1 MRSPNLVFLAV
12 ACALAVSAAS
22 TEQPYV
28 AGRLLAQPIISAK
41 PGEVAALYARSGLR
55 VHHTIP
61 SLNVHVLQ
69 APEGTEEEVAAVL
82 MKTGLFSYVE
92 PDFIATAAATT
103 VTPNDPDFSSQWHLT
118 SINAPSAWS
127 ITTGT
132 AGAPI
137 AIIDSGVDSTHPDL
151 SSKLVAGWNF
161 LTGTSN
167 TADDYGHGTAVAG
180 TAAAASNNGIGIA
193 GVSWNNPIMP
203 LLVLDST
210 GSATYSN
217 IASAIQ
223 YAADHGARIINISLG
238 GASASSTLQNAVNYA
253 WTKGAV
259 IFAAAMNS
267 SSSTPYYPAA
277 CTDVVAVS
285 ATEPNGTLAT
295 FSDYGSYI
303 DLAAP
308 GDNIL
313 TTMSGGG
320 YGYWLG
326 TSFSSPIVAATAAL
340 ALSVQPGLS
349 AAALV
354 NLLEQNAD
362 YLGGY
367 TGWNQYFGYGQVD
380 AYKTV
385 VAAQNVVVDKT
396 PPTVSIG
403 SPANGAT
410 VSGTVQV
417 TGAATDNV
425 GVTSIQFS
433 VDGQVVASSVSS
445 PFLFSWNTANYT
457 NAAHTITVSASDAAG
472 NVGTASI
479 SVTVSNISNAG
490 PSTLAV
496 SITNP
501 VSGATIAASTVN
513 VTITASVT
521 DNLAVK
527 QVSFYID
534 NTLKCTDTSASYNC
548 NWNTKKS
555 DVGYHAIKVTAWDS
569 SGASVSATETV
580 YKQ

>member
-1 MRSPNLVFLAV
+1 MRLRTVLFLATT
-12 ACALAVSAAS
+12 CALSVGAAPNR
-22 TEQPYV
+22 QVP
-28 AGRLLAQPIISAK
+28 GRLLAEPIFSVNE
-41 PGEVAALYARSGLR
+41 GDLAATYARSGVR
-55 VHHTIP
+55 IHHTIR
-61 SLNVHVLQ
+61 SINVHVLQ
-69 APEGTEEEVAAVL
+69 APEGTEEKVAAAL
-82 MKTGLFSYVE
+82 MKTGLFTYVE
-92 PDFIATAAATT
+92 PDFIATATATT

-118 SINAPSAWS
+118 SINAPGAWS

-137 AIIDSGVDSTHPDL
+137 AIIDSGVYSTHPDL

-180 TAAAASNNGIGIA
+180 VAAAATNNGIGVA

-203 LLVLDST
+203 LVVVDST
-210 GSATYSN
+210 GSSTYSN
-217 IASAIQ
+217 LAAAIQ

-238 GASASSTLQNAVNYA
+238 GASASSALQTAVNYA
-253 WTKGAV
+253 WSKGAV
-259 IFAAAMNS
+259 IFAAAGNS
-267 SSSTPYYPAA
+267 SSSTPMYPAA
-277 CTDVVAVS
+277 CTNVVAVS

-295 FSDYGSYI
+295 FSEYGSYI

-313 TTMSGGG
+313 TTLNGGG
-320 YGYWLG
+320 YGYWYG

-349 AAALV
+349 ASALV

-362 YLGGY
+362 HLGGY

-385 VAAQNVVVDKT
+385 VAAQNVVVDKA
-396 PPTVSIG
+396 PPSVSISG
-403 SPANGAT
+403 PLNNAT

-417 TGAATDNV
+417 SGTAMDNV

-433 VDGQVVASSVSS
+433 VDGQLVATSGSS
-445 PFLFSWNTANYT
+445 PFVFSWNTASYA
-457 NAAHTITVSASDAAG
+457 NASHTITVSASDAAG
-472 NVGTASI
+472 NVGTSSI
-479 SVTVSNISNAG
+479 SVAVFNSKA
-490 PSTLAV
+490 STLAV
-496 SITNP
+496 SIENP
-501 VSGATIAASTVN
+501 VSGATISASTNN

-521 DNLAVK
+521 DSLAIT
-527 QVSFYID
+527 QVAIYID
-534 NTLKCTDTSASYNC
+534 NTLKCTDTTASYNC
-548 NWNTKKS
+548 TWNTKKS
-555 DVGYHAIKVTAWDS
+555 DTGNHTIKVTAWDS

>member
-1 MRSPNLVFLAV
+1 MRTLRDLLFLAA
-12 ACALAVSAAS
+12 ACALAVGAAPN
-22 TEQPYV
+22 EQRHV
-28 AGRLLAQPIISAK
+28 AGRLLAEPIISANQRDL
-41 PGEVAALYARSGLR
+41 VSTYARSGVR
-55 VHHTIP
+55 VHHSIQGI
-61 SLNVHVLQ
+61 NVHVLQ
-69 APEGTEEEVAAVL
+69 TPEGAEEQIAATL
-82 MKTGLFSYVE
+82 LKTGLFTYVE
-92 PDFIATAAATT
+92 PDFIATAAT
-103 VTPNDPDFSSQWHLT
+103 VTPNDPNFSSQWHLAA
-118 SINAPSAWS
+118 INAPGAWS

-151 SSKLVAGWNF
+151 SSKLAPGWNF

-180 TAAAASNNGIGIA
+180 VIAAATNNGIGVA

-203 LLVLDST
+203 LVVIDST
-210 GSATYSN
+210 GNGTYSN
-217 IASAIQ
+217 VASAIQ

-238 GASASSTLQNAVNYA
+238 GSVASSTLQSAVNYA
-253 WTKGAV
+253 WSKGAV
-259 IFAAAMNS
+259 IFAASGNS
-267 SSSTPYYPAA
+267 STSTPMYPAA
-277 CTDVVAVS
+277 CTNVVAVS
-285 ATEPNGTLAT
+285 ATEPNGTFAT

-303 DLAAP
+303 ELSAP
-308 GDNIL
+308 GDSIL
-313 TTMSGGG
+313 TTNSGGG
-320 YGYWLG
+320 YGYWAG

-349 AAALV
+349 ASALV

-362 YLGGY
+362 SLGGY

-385 VAAQNVVVDKT
+385 VAAQNAVVDKT
-396 PPTVSIG
+396 PPTVSIS
-403 SPANGAT
+403 SPASRAT

-433 VDGQVVASSVSS
+433 VDGKLVATSGSS
-445 PFLFSWNTANYT
+445 PFLFSWNTASYT
-457 NAAHTITVSASDAAG
+457 NASHTITVSASDAAG

-479 SVTVSNISNAG
+479 SVTVSNISNG
-490 PSTLAV
+490 TSTLAV
-496 SITNP
+496 SIGSP
-501 VSGATIAASTVN
+501 VSGTAIAATTNN

-521 DNLAVK
+521 DSLAIT
-527 QVSFYID
+527 QVAFYVD
-534 NTLKCTDTSASYNC
+534 NTLKCTDTTASYSC
-548 NWNTKKS
+548 AWNTKKNN
-555 DVGYHAIKVTAWDS
+555 VGNHTIRVTAWDS